1 MAPET
6 PRGVSS
12 RLLTMKFMQRAAAT
26 ASSPTTPNS
35 DTDGHSAKKRKL
47 GHNSAAQA
55 KLIADID
62 KASIQ
67 AAIDEREAKRQAALE
82 KHSGLDTRWVLDTN
96 WDKKPLGKPQSQPL
110 KVVYVGYGDIDS
122 SDDESQDDPKC
133 GRTSTQN
140 YKQAPAD
147 KQSQK
152 SKSDSEEDSQDDSS
166 NDEDSDD
173 SPRSHAN
180 GNSPLSRKRKDPAAK
195 PRQNPENSKAK
206 EFRDKRKKKEVKLS
220 KLTSIS
226 SGGISSGGDASNR
239 NKALKCY
246 NCHQV
251 GHRASDCPNS
261 SSKGQKKRS

>member
-26 ASSPTTPNS
+26 ASSPTTPGS

-47 GHNSAAQA
+47 NRDAAAQA
-55 KLIADID
+55 KIIANID

-67 AAIDEREAKRQAALE
+67 AAIDQREAKRQAALE
-82 KHSGLDTRWVLDTN
+82 KHSVLDTHWVLDTN

-110 KVVYVGYGDIDS
+110 KVVYVGYGDVDS

-140 YKQAPAD
+140 YKQAPAG

-152 SKSDSEEDSQDDSS
+152 NTSDGEEDSQDDSS
-166 NDEDSDD
+166 SDDDSDD
-173 SPRSHAN
+173 LHKSHAN
-180 GNSPLSRKRKDPAAK
+180 GDSPLSRRRKDPAAN
-195 PRQNPENSKAK
+195 PRQNTENSKAK
-206 EFRDKRKKKEVKLS
+206 EFRDKRKKKEVQLS

-246 NCHQV
+246 SCHQV
-251 GHRASDCPNS
+251 GHRASDCPNP
-261 SSKGQKKRS
+261 SSKGQKKRT